1 MPYNLFVVSHTHWDR
16 EWYQPFEEFRIRLV
30 KLMDKLLDILA
41 SDPDYR
47 YFTLD
52 GQTIV
57 LEDYLEIRPQ
67 KEEEIKRL
75 VQQGRLLIGPWWIL
89 PDEFLVSPEATI
101 RNLMLGDQVA
111 RRFGAKMEVGYL
123 PDPFG
128 HISQMPQILA
138 GFGMDVAV
146 LRRGLSDEP
155 TELIWQALNGS
166 SVLLIYLRDGYD
178 NAAHLP
184 LNDDVAFLEAI
195 LRIKDSLVPHD
206 AATNN
211 LLLMNGTDHM
221 EPQPELPAAMARANQ
236 ELEDIKLIHS
246 TLPMYIEALRQ
257 ANPELQTVRGE
268 LRSPKRHHLLP
279 GVLSTRM
286 WIKQRNAHCETL
298 LEKWAEPF
306 SAFVQLA
313 DEAQPAKPKPETQNT
328 KPFLYQAWR
337 YLMQNHPH
345 DSICGCSVDQVHK
358 EMEVRFDWVEQI
370 GEEVTRQSLTSIAS
384 EVNTAGL
391 AQGPSIPLVVFN
403 PVAGPRTDIVIAE
416 VQVPGSLEDFV
427 LVDNEGRE
435 TPYQVLSC
443 RSAEFASLD
452 LDRDGLLSMMGM
464 VEGGRVLGMAI
475 QEVHIE
481 VEEEAAH
488 IVITLMEHG
497 QPDLSLLKHSMQEV
511 QALLADEAIR
521 RYQVKARLATAVE
534 FCFVAED
541 VPGHGYKTYL
551 IKVPRQHPDSNLQL
565 PTSSI
570 ENEFFLVKAD
580 LADGT
585 LSITDKATGLAFE
598 GLNRFVDGG
607 DRGDEYTYC
616 RPENDSVVDRPAT
629 APTINIVEAGPAR
642 RTLEI
647 GMTYRLP
654 TSLAEDRST
663 RSEEMVEVPIKTRV
677 SLSAGV
683 RRVDFTTTVKNHA
696 RDHRLRVHFPTPI
709 QTDCSHADGHFDVV
723 QRPLDLPEDT
733 ADWVE
738 QPVPTHP
745 QRTFVDVNDGEI
757 GLMVINNGLPEY
769 EVLRGTGGVTVALTL
784 LRCVGWLSR
793 GDLHSR
799 RGNAGPAV
807 ETPGAQCLGKQAFGY
822 AIVPH
827 VGGWETCFEQAHAF
841 NAPLRVVS
849 TGIHSGQL
857 PLQLSFVQIEPASLV
872 ISAIKQA
879 ESGEGLI
886 VRFYNIAAE
895 EVKGRLK
902 VYRPFARA
910 ALVNLNEEETEKL
923 PSNERGEV
931 ELSVRGKQI
940 VTVKLEF

>member
-30 KLMDKLLDILA
+30 KLMDKLLDIMA

-57 LEDYLEIRPQ
+57 LEDYLEIRPE
-67 KEEEIKRL
+67 KEEEIRRL

-89 PDEFLVSPEATI
+89 PDTFLVSPESTI

-111 RRFGAKMEVGYL
+111 KRFGAKMQVGYL

-128 HISQMPQILA
+128 HIGQLPQILA
-138 GFGMDVAV
+138 GFGIDVAV
-146 LRRGLSDEP
+146 LWRGLSNET
-155 TELIWQALNGS
+155 TELIWQAPDGS
-166 SVLLIYLRDGYD
+166 SALLIHLRDSYSH
-178 NAAHLP
+178 AAHLP
-184 LNDDVAFLEAI
+184 LNDHAAFLEAI
-195 LRIKDSLVPHD
+195 LRMKDSLAPHG
-206 AATNN
+206 TTTN

-236 ELEDIKLIHS
+236 ELEDARLIHS
-246 TLPMYIEALRQ
+246 TLPMYIEAIRQ
-257 ANPELQTVRGE
+257 ATPELQTISGE
-268 LRSPKRHHLLP
+268 LRSPERQQLLP

-306 SAFVQLA
+306 SAFAQLQA
-313 DEAQPAKPKPETQNT
+313 DEAQLDNPKP
-328 KPFLYQAWR
+328 FIHQAWR

-391 AQGPSIPLVVFN
+391 TQGPSIPLVVFN
-403 PVAGPRTDIVIAE
+403 PVAGPRTDITAAE

-427 LVDNEGRE
+427 LVDGEGRE
-435 TPYQVLSC
+435 IPFQVLSR
-443 RSAEFASLD
+443 RSAEFASLE

-497 QPDLSLLKHSMQEV
+497 QPDLALLEHSMQEV

-521 RYQVKARLATAVE
+521 RYEVRARLATAVE
-534 FCFVAED
+534 FCLVAED
-541 VPGHGYKTYL
+541 VPGHGYKTYF
-551 IKVPRQHPDSNLQL
+551 IKARLQPPTSNLQL

-580 LADGT
+580 PTDGT

-616 RPENDSVVDRPAT
+616 RPENDSVIDRLAT
-629 APTINIVEAGPAR
+629 TLTISVVEAGPAR
-642 RTLEI
+642 WTLEI

-663 RSEEMVEVPIKTRV
+663 RSEETVEVPIKTRV
-677 SLSAGV
+677 SLYPGV
-683 RRVDFTTTVKNHA
+683 RRVDFTTTVENRA

-709 QTDCSHADGHFDVV
+709 QTDFSNAEGHFDVV
-723 QRPLDLPEDT
+723 PRSLDLPQDT
-733 ADWVE
+733 ANWVE

-745 QRTFVDVNDGEI
+745 QRTFVDVSDGEI

-807 ETPGAQCLGKQAFGY
+807 ETPGAQCLGKHTFDY
-822 AIVPH
+822 TLVPH
-827 VGGWETCFEQAHAF
+827 AGSWETCLEQAHAF
-841 NAPLRVVS
+841 NAPLRAVPTIV
-849 TGIHSGQL
+849 HSGQL
-857 PLQLSFVQIEPASLV
+857 PAQLSFVQIEPASLV

-902 VYRPFARA
+902 VYRPFAKA
-910 ALVNLNEEETEKL
+910 ALVNLNEEETEEL

-940 VTVKLEF
+940 VTVKFEF